1 MKIIT
6 NLFLSFLFLISSIN
20 SSAQSKNEQI
30 LNMKKYKNLK
40 VKAVSLVEY
49 EYTLE
54 GNREPKGTLKQ
65 QIDYDQEGRKIESR
79 VYSGNEVY
87 HKTNFVYDDN
97 NIEIRYY
104 WGYEDGTKFKVI
116 HYYDNKGFLTH
127 SEQYDN
133 RSFVNLTKEY
143 NYDSKGK
150 LAKEI
155 TKLHGEE
162 FYYEYRY
169 DIDGNLITKISSPWG
184 GRNKERTDYTYYENG
199 LVKEANTFDIL
210 DDPVNTIEYTYQFYK
225 N

>member
-6 NLFLSFLFLISSIN
+6 NLLLTCLLLICSLE

-40 VKAVSLVEY
+40 VKTVSLVEY

-54 GNREPKGTLKQ
+54 GNRKPKGTLKQ
-65 QIDYDQEGRKIESR
+65 QIDYDQEGKKIESR
-79 VYSGNEVY
+79 VYNDNELY
-87 HKTNFVYDDN
+87 HKTSFVYDEN

-133 RSFVNLTKEY
+133 RSFLNLTNEY
-143 NYDSKGK
+143 YYNSIGK
-150 LAKEI
+150 LSKEV

-162 FYYEYRY
+162 FYYEYKY
-169 DIDGNLITKISSPWG
+169 DSDGKLIAKISSPWG
-184 GRNKERTDYTYYENG
+184 GRNTERTIYSYNENG
-199 LVKEANTFDIL
+199 LVLETNTFDIL
-210 DDPVNTIEYTYQFYK
+210 GDPVNTIEYKYQFYK